1 MTPRSVLFTLP
12 EEMSIGDILAKRV
25 KLRFSR
31 IPIHPREG
39 EGIGFYVLKNEVLL
53 AAGHEE
59 REKTL
64 LQLGRKLLVVPETLS
79 LPRLFEKLLD
89 RRELIALTVDEHGS
103 VSGVVTMEDILETII
118 GIEIVDETD
127 ETVDLRHLA
136 RQRWEKR
143 ARALGLIPDSKDP
156 SS

>member
-1 MTPRSVLFTLP
+1 
-12 EEMSIGDILAKRV
+12 MSIGDILAKRV

-31 IPIHPREG
+31 IPLHPREG

-53 AAGHEE
+53 AAGHKE

-64 LQLGRKLLVVPETLS
+64 LQLGRKLLVVPETVS
-79 LPRLFEKLLD
+79 LPRLFEKFLD
-89 RRELIALTVDEHGS
+89 RRDVIALTVDEHGS

-127 ETVDLRHLA
+127 ETVDLQRLA

-143 ARALGLIPDSKDP
+143 ARALGLIPDSKDA